1 MLFLSPIDHIT
12 GDTGLPLVLQSKS
25 EIDFCLSRCLWT
37 NHSTCTRC
45 LGTFM
50 NKMNTKKNILLTVLE
65 ANDQFF
71 VAQDD
76 LINKLYQ
83 GKLKDYVK
91 CQQVYTHYK
100 LQCGSLVE
108 SSIYCAITLRSKVQP

>member
-1 MLFLSPIDHIT
+1 VMFDALE
-12 GDTGLPLVLQSKS
+12 SK
-25 EIDFCLSRCLWT
+25 F
-37 NHSTCTRC
+37 
-45 LGTFM
+45 
-50 NKMNTKKNILLTVLE
+50 KNT
-65 ANDQFF
+65 D
-71 VAQDD
+71 QDD

-108 SSIYCAITLRSKVQP
+108 S